1 MTARPPFNRAT
12 SHRVPSTRRLF
23 ALAVALVSV
32 SSVCVSGAAFA
43 QEKSKGKTATEKRG
57 GYSYSQAQSINT
69 YGDSRGKSGAA
80 DSLRDPNFDRQTNSG
95 PFDHG
100 FFFDS
105 GIGPG
110 QHGGSAPFLH

>member
-1 MTARPPFNRAT
+1 MTARRFMTLAL
-12 SHRVPSTRRLF
+12 VP
-23 ALAVALVSV
+23 LAVAAMALSV
-32 SSVCVSGAAFA
+32 STGASLA
-43 QEKSKGKTATEKRG
+43 QETTKGKTATQRRG
-57 GYSYSQAQSINT
+57 GYSYNQAQTINT